1 MLCFALIGDSLFG
14 SFIREHEPRV
24 GAIPAA
30 MVGTLSPRK
39 QLGRSGGGQ
48 STMAKVQA
56 RRAQHEPMEIYED
69 EPEGYETADETEA
82 MEESRD
88 PLTES
93 GCTRSEESEEEIED
107 SVLEDMEQF
116 EQSFKGI
123 TKMYRLINRIGEGER
138 RVC

>member
-1 MLCFALIGDSLFG
+1 
-14 SFIREHEPRV
+14 
-24 GAIPAA
+24 
-30 MVGTLSPRK
+30 
-39 QLGRSGGGQ
+39 
-48 STMAKVQA
+48 MAKVQT
-56 RRAQHEPMEIYED
+56 RRPQHEPMAIYED
-69 EPEGYETADETEA
+69 DPEGYETAEETEA

-138 RVC
+138 RGC